1 MGDAYRVRFTIYS
14 IRGVPPV
21 TIVVRLDEY
30 QAKVL
35 QKTPVK
41 SIGISLER
49 KGGMVIDQV
58 PEPVDFDDRG

>member
-1 MGDAYRVRFTIYS
+1 MADAYRVKFTIYS

-35 QKTPVK
+35 MKTPVK
-41 SIGISLER
+41 SVGVSLER
-49 KGGMVIDQV
+49 SGGMVIDKI
-58 PEPVDFDDRG
+58 PEPVDFDNRG